1 MHRFNFVLYRPIQ
14 LIPVLIG
21 ISIVT
26 FVLNHAIPGDPARL
40 LLGAKATP
48 EAIAVIRRLAQNIL
62 RLHPSPK
69 SISRKMRAAMWSKD
83 FFSELFTCMR

>member
-26 FVLNHAIPGDPARL
+26 FVLIHAIPGDPARL

-48 EAIAVIRRLAQNIL
+48 ENLAVIRRLAQNIL

-69 SISRKMRAAMWSKD
+69 SISRKMRAPMWSKD
-83 FFSELFTCMR
+83 FFFELFTHMR